1 MSRRTQLKKPGLY
14 LLQKQIRSFR
24 KDGVA
29 KAAGIWRKI
38 RTQTEPLDLAIG
50 QGDLDMGSR
59 GGGGVPAQRSR
70 PRRQWFF
77 EEALLRQ
84 SREAGSKSQGCGLRE
99 GFYRRV

>member
-59 GGGGVPAQRSR
+59 GGGGYQ
-70 PRRQWFF
+70 
-77 EEALLRQ
+77 LKG
-84 SREAGSKSQGCGLRE
+84 AGRGDNGSLKRLC
-99 GFYRRV
+99 